1 MVVTAAVLNTLTSGL
16 LILFSASFLLYT
28 SWQVNQGLLSIG
40 EMVTFILYI
49 IQAISPITSIFT
61 SISEFLKLKGH

>member
-1 MVVTAAVLNTLTSGL
+1 MVATAAVLNTLTSGL
-16 LILFSASFLLYT
+16 LILLVLSFLLYT

-61 SISEFLKLKGH
+61 SISEFF